1 MSGAKFEIWRE
12 TIVFQWIV
20 ILLKKRWEAEHV
32 HIYTELIHL
41 VGSVFLVHDDQNEK
55 IYALKQIRVND
66 SDIGGILFYQNE
78 LIL

>member
-20 ILLKKRWEAEHV
+20 ILLKKR
-32 HIYTELIHL
+32 ELIHL

>member
-1 MSGAKFEIWRE
+1 MSGTKFLIWRE

-20 ILLKKRWEAEHV
+20 ILSKKRWEAEHV
-32 HIYTELIHL
+32 HIYMELIHL

-55 IYALKQIRVND
+55 IYALKQIRVNG
-66 SDIGGILFYQNE
+66 SDIGGIFFYQNE

>member
-1 MSGAKFEIWRE
+1 M
-12 TIVFQWIV
+12 
-20 ILLKKRWEAEHV
+20 
-32 HIYTELIHL
+32 ELIHL

-66 SDIGGILFYQNE
+66 SDIGGIFFYQNE